1 MKILTTI
8 QEIKQQLQE
17 LAMPNEWLAELE
29 TDSRKG
35 VQTAVVQ
42 WKKQYEKKQQ
52 IIEEFYRKIEF
63 EDAFKQSGTA
73 LLAGIDEAG
82 RGPLAG
88 PVVTAAVILPPD
100 RSALVG
106 VDDSK
111 KVTKEKREEYA
122 RLIKEHAIAYS
133 VHIQPASVIDELN
146 IFQATKRSM
155 EQAVKQLTDRP
166 DVVLADAMS
175 LAVNCPCHS
184 IIKGDEKSLS
194 IAAASILAKTT
205 RDRLMTEL
213 HEQFPWYGF
222 NENAGYG
229 TARHLEGLETHGITI
244 HHRKSF
250 EPIKTMC
257 QQGRE

>member
-1 MKILTTI
+1 MTTI

-17 LAMPNEWLAELE
+17 LSTPNEWLAELE
-29 TDSRKG
+29 ADSRKG
-35 VQTAVVQ
+35 VQAAVVQ
-42 WKKQYEKKQQ
+42 WKKQYERKQQ
-52 IIEEFYRKIEF
+52 IMEEFYQKIDF
-63 EDAFKQSGTA
+63 EDAFKPSGTA

-88 PVVTAAVILPPD
+88 PVVTAAVILPED
-100 RSALVG
+100 RSVFIG

-111 KVTKEKREEYA
+111 KVTKEKREQYA
-122 RLIKEHAIAYS
+122 QLIKTHAVAYS
-133 VHIQPASVIDELN
+133 IHVQPASVIDQLN
-146 IFQATKRSM
+146 IYQATKQSM
-155 EQAVKQLTDRP
+155 EQAVRQLVDQP
-166 DVVLADAMS
+166 DIVLADAMS
-175 LAVNCPCHS
+175 LSTDCPCHS

-194 IAAASILAKTT
+194 IAAASILAKTA
-205 RDRLMTEL
+205 RDGLMAEL

-229 TARHLEGLETHGITI
+229 TARHLEGLEAHGITV

-257 QQGRE
+257 ERGR